1 MDPVG
6 RSFAQLEGI
15 ERVEDST
22 QAFAWSLLSAVSKKL
37 PADFA
42 GLGIVFYEQLDVL
55 PFLGLHVPSDTGSP
69 MPASGLVQAVEVLSR
84 ISSLSSGWHDGFHF
98 VDVKNQTLTHLSQ
111 FISPPLPTEPIAGPA
126 VGGARHMTAVLASRV
141 PGIWGVGILTHR
153 HEIAFFRHGQQTPSG
168 IIP

>member
-1 MDPVG
+1 M
-6 RSFAQLEGI
+6 
-15 ERVEDST
+15 EDST
-22 QAFAWSLLSAVSKKL
+22 QAFAWSLLSAVSRKL

-42 GLGIVFYEQLDVL
+42 GLGVVFYEQLDAL
-55 PFLGLHVPSDTGSP
+55 PFLGLHVPSDADIPVPATGL
-69 MPASGLVQAVEVLSR
+69 AQAAEVLSR

-98 VDVKNQTLTHLSQ
+98 VDVKHQALTHLSQ
-111 FISPPLPTEPIAGPA
+111 FLSPPLPAAPLDGPA

-153 HEIAFFRHGQQTPSG
+153 NEIVFFRHGHQTPGG